1 MKKLL
6 LILLCL
12 PMIGFG
18 QNNKVE
24 GVVKDY
30 ETFKPISYV
39 NIYSEDELK
48 NNSTGSISNK
58 NGEFTIINNKSKI
71 VFSHINYESF
81 SIESNGSLKEIFLKP
96 KNYVLD
102 EIVISNEK
110 PKDYLKRIIA
120 SSNSKIEKNTLLKGY
135 CREIV
140 KVNNKYT
147 KFSDALV
154 DYYVKKGN
162 GKSKLVLVQ
171 HRALKSKELSEED
184 DESIETI
191 DSFFDIRDYVKE
203 AYRFKAVKQLLKKN
217 KYEFLRKIKK
227 EADGEEYEILE
238 IIPNEK
244 SDELLNKG
252 YVIIDPKTKSILEY
266 KIYTSESHLKN
277 AKTVNILIAKIRI
290 DESLI
295 WSKFKNIN
303 NQYILTYNKKHV
315 GVHIKM
321 GKQIDHDFDFTSD
334 LFVYKFKN
342 NVTIPKNGYHKKN
355 LFQAGN
361 SFTEN
366 FWTKYN
372 TFPLS
377 ENEKK
382 FINSIQQK

>member
-1 MKKLL
+1 
-6 LILLCL
+6 
-12 PMIGFG
+12 MIGFG

-191 DSFFDIRDYVKE
+191 DSFFDIKDYVKD
-203 AYRFKAVKQLLKKN
+203 AYRFEAVKQLLKKN